1 MVRECHAT
9 GKNGIKAKLAHI
21 AVPAMVLWTCFSQ
34 VLSHLRSLAVPL
46 ASCSFARR
54 NQQDAKGK
62 MPVRA
67 NFVAKR
73 FAVPNNHVNFALNLS
88 HALQGGSPKGQER
101 QAGHIHN
108 GKGVSCAL
116 VLTIEELRKLYGLSK
131 TKQRGRP
138 MRVYYIHSFRSLFWR
153 YLPIDEWLGLYI
165 HIAWGFQRCSF
176 RQSGQCEGL
185 SIVERVTDWLHILFC
200 V

>member
-131 TKQRGRP
+131 TKQRGRLMGVLYP
-138 MRVYYIHSFRSLFWR
+138 F
-153 YLPIDEWLGLYI
+153 LPFFLLTFACQEINGIELYI
-165 HIAWGFQRCSF
+165 HIRGAFSVARFDNPGNAKAF
-176 RQSGQCEGL
+176 L
-185 SIVERVTDWLHILFC
+185 SWNE
-200 V
+200 